1 MSATHTK
8 ERQEMTNEQVWAHM
22 VIQYNGPELN
32 EYTQTLDAESRV
44 PNWWGH
50 VSQNNYNE
58 V

>member
-1 MSATHTK
+1 
-8 ERQEMTNEQVWAHM
+8 MTNEQVWAHM
-22 VIQYNGPELN
+22 VIQYNGPELD

-50 VSQNNYNE
+50 VSHNNYNE